1 MGAGKDA
8 TVNHDEDALAEQRT
22 PEQRQA
28 LARLQKLAEEQ
39 GVKPLDFDAL
49 RAKAG
54 FWPEDQSIDDFI
66 ATIRKW
72 RDEEGEVRELP

>member
-1 MGAGKDA
+1 MAGKDA
-8 TVNHDEDALAEQRT
+8 TVNHDGDALAEQRT
-22 PEQRQA
+22 PEQREA
-28 LARLQKLAEEQ
+28 LAKLQKLAEEQ

-54 FWPEDQSIDDFI
+54 FWPEDESIDDFI

-72 RDEEGEVRELP
+72 RDEEGDVRELP

>member
-1 MGAGKDA
+1 MAGKDA
-8 TVNHDEDALAEQRT
+8 TVNHDEDALAEQGT
-22 PEQRQA
+22 PEQREA
-28 LARLQKLAEEQ
+28 LAKLQKLAEEQ

-54 FWPEDQSIDDFI
+54 FWPEDESIDDFI

-72 RDEEGEVRELP
+72 RDEEGDVRELP

>member
-1 MGAGKDA
+1 MAGKDA